1 MKRGRLY
8 ASLFFLEHTQDMAKQ
23 SQMGQWFE
31 EKVFKPLED
40 KKMPVMEHLHEFQHR
55 LTRAVVVM
63 ALVFVGTFFYADELV
78 TWLRIPLQNYF
89 ILDSWEWV
97 PSDLP
102 KIPLVFLAPAE
113 ALWQNV
119 KVAGLCALV
128 LTTPYWLWEI
138 WQFVV
143 PGLHTQERRFIAPF
157 TAISTVAFFLGLTF
171 CFFFVLP
178 FALHFLL
185 SYGLASG
192 FIAQISIANFVGFIL
207 WFLLVF
213 GLIFEVPLALT
224 LMAKL
229 GWVDAPLL
237 RQYRKWAFLG
247 SFLFAAILTPTPDP
261 FNQCIMALPMYFFYE
276 VGIISAQIFGK
287 KKPKE
292 TEEDDV
298 STAPSSPVV
307 SRPAPQAAGAVAGG
321 DDDYVSVPDSGPR

>member
-1 MKRGRLY
+1 
-8 ASLFFLEHTQDMAKQ
+8 MAKQ
-23 SQMGQWFE
+23 SELGQWFE

-63 ALVFVGTFFYADELV
+63 ALVFVGTFFYADALV
-78 TWLRIPLQNYF
+78 AWLRIPLQNYF

-119 KVAGLCALV
+119 KVAGLSALV

-143 PGLHTQERRFIAPF
+143 PGLHAQERRFVAPF

-192 FIAQISIANFVGFIL
+192 FIAQISIASFVGFIL

-261 FNQCIMALPMYFFYE
+261 FNQCIMAVPMYFFYE

-287 KKPKE
+287 KKPKKE
-292 TEEDDV
+292 EEED
-298 STAPSSPVV
+298 SAPTTASAPAVARPISSP
-307 SRPAPQAAGAVAGG
+307 AGTSAGG
-321 DDDYVSVPDSGPR
+321 DDDYVSIPDSGPR

>member
-1 MKRGRLY
+1 
-8 ASLFFLEHTQDMAKQ
+8 MAKQ
-23 SQMGQWFE
+23 SQWGQWFE

-63 ALVFVGTFFYADELV
+63 ALVFVGTFFYADTLV
-78 TWLRIPLQNYF
+78 TWLRVPLQNFF

-128 LTTPYWLWEI
+128 LTTPYWLWEV

-143 PGLHTQERRFIAPF
+143 PGLHAQERRFVAPF
-157 TAISTVAFFLGLTF
+157 TGISTVAFFLGLTF

-292 TEEDDV
+292 TDEV
-298 STAPSSPVV
+298 APAGPSAPAA
-307 SRPAPQAAGAVAGG
+307 SRPVIQAAGAVGGG

>member
-1 MKRGRLY
+1 
-8 ASLFFLEHTQDMAKQ
+8 MAKQ
-23 SQMGQWFE
+23 SQWGQWFE

-63 ALVFVGTFFYADELV
+63 ALVFVGTFFYADTLV
-78 TWLRIPLQNYF
+78 TWLRVPLQNFF

-128 LTTPYWLWEI
+128 LTTPFWLWEI

-143 PGLHTQERRFIAPF
+143 PGLHAQERRFVAPF

-192 FIAQISIANFVGFIL
+192 FIAQISIAQFVGFIL

-237 RQYRKWAFLG
+237 RRYRKWAFLG

-261 FNQCIMALPMYFFYE
+261 FNQCIMAIPMYFFYE

-287 KKPKE
+287 KKPQE
-292 TEEDDV
+292 SSD
-298 STAPSSPVV
+298 TAPVPSSASAVGSPVV
-307 SRPAPQAAGAVAGG
+307 QSTGGVTAG

>member
-1 MKRGRLY
+1 
-8 ASLFFLEHTQDMAKQ
+8 MAKL

-63 ALVFVGTFFYADELV
+63 AVVFVGTFFYADELV
-78 TWLRIPLQNYF
+78 TWLRVPLQNYF

-143 PGLHTQERRFIAPF
+143 PGLHAQERRFIAPF

-178 FALHFLL
+178 FALNFLL

-192 FIAQISIANFVGFIL
+192 FIAQISIASFVGFIL

-229 GWVDAPLL
+229 GWVDAVLL

-287 KKPKE
+287 KRPKE
-292 TEEDDV
+292 SDEE
-298 STAPSSPVV
+298 SAAAPAAPSVARPVTQ
-307 SRPAPQAAGAVAGG
+307 PAGPMGAG
-321 DDDYVSVPDSGPR
+321 DDDYVSVPDSRPR

>member
-1 MKRGRLY
+1 
-8 ASLFFLEHTQDMAKQ
+8 MAKQ

-63 ALVFVGTFFYADELV
+63 ALVFVGTFFYADALV
-78 TWLRIPLQNYF
+78 TWLRVPLQNYF
-89 ILDSWEWV
+89 VLDAWEWV

-138 WQFVV
+138 WQFIV
-143 PGLHTQERRFIAPF
+143 PGLHAQERRFVAPF
-157 TAISTVAFFLGLTF
+157 TAISTIAFFLGLTF

-192 FIAQISIANFVGFIL
+192 FIAQISIASFVGFIL

-292 TEEDDV
+292 TDDV
-298 STAPSSPVV
+298 ATTAPSTSVVARPVAQV
-307 SRPAPQAAGAVAGG
+307 AGAGAGG
-321 DDDYVSVPDSGPR
+321 DDEYVSVPESGPR